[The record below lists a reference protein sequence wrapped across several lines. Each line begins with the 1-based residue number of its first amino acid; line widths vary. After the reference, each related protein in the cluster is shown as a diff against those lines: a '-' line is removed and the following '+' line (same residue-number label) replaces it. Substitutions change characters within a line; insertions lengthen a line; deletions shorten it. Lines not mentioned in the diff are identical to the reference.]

1 MRLPAKASREH
12 HDVLVRVVSIVG
24 ARPQFIKAWP
34 VSRALADVG
43 IEEWLVHSGQHYDP
57 NMSDVFFED
66 LGLAKPARHLGV
78 GSGTHAQQTSRML
91 TEVERTLLELAP
103 DRVLVY
109 GDTNTTL
116 AGALAACKLNISVAH
131 VEAGLRSFRR
141 EMPEEVNRLVA
152 DHCASLL
159 LCPTAVSVANLAREG
174 VTSGVHLVGDV
185 MYDAWLHFAERA
197 RERSTILERL
207 GVGAGEFYLAT
218 IHRAHSTDDPETLS
232 ALLTA
237 LGRLDL
243 PVIFPLHPRTR
254 ARLALDRRASEMI
267 GSGRIQCI
275 EPVGYLDML
284 RLEETA
290 RVILT
295 DSGGVQKEAYF
306 ARVPC
311 VTLRHETEWVETVE
325 MGWNTLAGADPDT
338 IMSAVRRAA
347 PPVHDAA
354 SPFGAGDAATR
365 IARVLADS

>member
-1 MRLPAKASREH
+1 M
-12 HDVLVRVVSIVG
+12 RVVSIVG

-34 VSRALADVG
+34 VSRALSAAG

-66 LGLAKPARHLGV
+66 LGLAPPARHLGV

-91 TEVERTLLELAP
+91 IEVERTLLDLAP
-103 DRVLVY
+103 DCVLVY

-174 VTSGVHLVGDV
+174 VVSGVHLVGDV

-197 RERSTILERL
+197 RSRSTILERL
-207 GVGAGEFYLAT
+207 GVREKEFYLAT
-218 IHRAHSTDDPETLS
+218 IHRAHSTDEPATLR
-232 ALLTA
+232 ALLAA

-243 PVIFPLHPRTR
+243 PVILPLHPRTR
-254 ARLALDRRASEMI
+254 ARMALDPESPVH
-267 GSGRIQCI
+267 SGQVRFI

-284 RLEETA
+284 RLEEAA

-311 VTLRHETEWVETVE
+311 VTLRHETEWIETVE

-338 IMSAVRRAA
+338 IVSAVHRAA
-347 PPVHDAA
+347 APGREGP
-354 SPFGAGDAATR
+354 SPFGAGDAAIQ
-365 IARVLADS
+365 IARVLASA

>member
-1 MRLPAKASREH
+1 MASPDH

-34 VSRALADVG
+34 VSRALAAAGV
-43 IEEWLVHSGQHYDP
+43 EEWLVHSGQHYDP

-66 LGLAKPARHLGV
+66 LGLAPPARHLGV

-91 TEVERTLLELAP
+91 IEVERTLLDLAP
-103 DRVLVY
+103 DSVLVY

-174 VTSGVHLVGDV
+174 VVSGVHLVGDV
-185 MYDAWLHFAERA
+185 MYDAWLHFSERA
-197 RERSTILERL
+197 RARSTILERL
-207 GVGAGEFYLAT
+207 GVRAGEFYLAT
-218 IHRAHSTDDPETLS
+218 IHRAHSTDEPATLS
-232 ALLTA
+232 ALLAA

-243 PVIFPLHPRTR
+243 PVILPLHPRTR
-254 ARLALDRRASEMI
+254 ARLALDPESSETTH
-267 GSGRIQCI
+267 SRHVRFI

-284 RLEETA
+284 RLEEAA

-338 IMSAVRRAA
+338 IVTAVHRAA
-347 PPVHDAA
+347 PPEREGP
-354 SPFGAGDAATR
+354 SPFGVGDAATR
-365 IARVLADS
+365 IARVLVSG